1 VTGDMNWKDL
11 PRYFVHGIA
20 FSTLFFVLAIVW
32 VSALAFLTVIGA
44 IIGFII
50 GLVLLFLVVGFANSL
65 VTSFLWFKVKFG
77 FWDFLFHGFV
87 LFVTLLIINLILT
100 VPTLVSPGIATTV
113 VTYIIATFVEGFVAK
128 KLAGWWQEEYAKR
141 LTMNWKDLLRY
152 FVHGAAFSTLFLGL
166 AIAWA
171 FVSSLLGIVDAII
184 VFIIG
189 FMLLFLMVGFLNSV
203 ITSYLWFKVKF
214 GFWDF
219 LFHGVVLFGTL
230 LILNLTMYVHALV
243 SGIAITAVTYV
254 ITAFLDGFV
263 AKKLAGWWQEEYA
276 KRLTLKSLL
285 GSPMLRY
292 IVRRLLYMI
301 PVFLGI
307 SIISFFVMYAAGDP
321 IDIITL
327 GRPAITQEAKDALRA
342 YYGLDKPVPVQYLN
356 WLTNLLQGNFGKSL
370 YGGRP
375 VNRLIGNWAWE
386 TIKLQLI
393 SILTAFAISIPI
405 GINSAKKQY
414 SKQDITVTSI
424 SLFGVSMPTFWL
436 GLILIIIFSF
446 QLGWLP
452 SAGARGAPYLWW
464 DNPILDQLAHLIMPV
479 TVLVYVML
487 AQNVRLIRANM
498 LEILRSDYILS
509 ARASGLSERKVIYK
523 YALRNA
529 IGPVITYLG
538 ISLGAI
544 IAGAPM
550 TEYVFNWPGLGRRF
564 VDAAMRLDFPLV
576 MGITMIITIMT
587 LIANLIIDICYVYID
602 PRIRLR

>member
-1 VTGDMNWKDL
+1 MNWKDL
-11 PRYFVHGIA
+11 LRYFVHGIA

-32 VSALAFLTVIGA
+32 ALALDFLTITGA

-50 GLVLLFLVVGFANSL
+50 GLVLLFLMVGFVNSL
-65 VTSFLWFKVKFG
+65 VTSYLWFKVKFG
-77 FWDFLFHGFV
+77 FWDFLFHGVVLFITLFV
-87 LFVTLLIINLILT
+87 LDVVVT

-113 VTYIIATFVEGFVAK
+113 VTYIIATFV
-128 KLAGWWQEEYAKR
+128 
-141 LTMNWKDLLRY
+141 
-152 FVHGAAFSTLFLGL
+152 H
-166 AIAWA
+166 
-171 FVSSLLGIVDAII
+171 
-184 VFIIG
+184 
-189 FMLLFLMVGFLNSV
+189 
-203 ITSYLWFKVKF
+203 
-214 GFWDF
+214 
-219 LFHGVVLFGTL
+219 
-230 LILNLTMYVHALV
+230 
-243 SGIAITAVTYV
+243 
-254 ITAFLDGFV
+254 GFV

-321 IDIITL
+321 MNIIRL
-327 GRPAITQEAKDALRA
+327 GRPAITQETIDSLRA
-342 YYGLDKPVPVQYLN
+342 YYGLDQTIPIQYLN
-356 WLTNLLQGNFGKSL
+356 WLTNILQLDFGKSL

-375 VNRLIGNWAWE
+375 VNLLIGSWAWE
-386 TIKLQLI
+386 TVKLQLI
-393 SILTAFAISIPI
+393 SILLALAISIPV

-414 SKQDITVTSI
+414 SKQDVAVTSF

-464 DNPILDQLAHLIMPV
+464 DNPILDEIAHLIMPV

-498 LEILRSDYILS
+498 LEILRSDYILA
-509 ARASGLSERKVIYK
+509 ARASGLSERKVVYK

-529 IGPVITYLG
+529 IAPVITYLG

-544 IAGAPM
+544 MGGAPM

-587 LIANLIIDICYVYID
+587 LIANLIIDIFYVYID